1 MDDSADKA
9 SDGLVELLV
18 VMIEGA
24 KPLAIAAMARIE
36 AILRFI
42 IMVGCVVRLLS

>member
-9 SDGLVELLV
+9 SDGLVELLA
-18 VMIEGA
+18 VMMEGA
-24 KPLAIAAMARIE
+24 KPLAMAVMARME

-42 IMVGCVVRLLS
+42 IMVDVFCDCS